1 MLTISPKPLIL
12 FASLVLL
19 TSCGSTPTIQKKPDQ
34 KPVQT
39 VKITPLEQPDAL
51 LPEQPVSTPSRAD
64 LVNSAQFWI
73 DESRFAPFPERQ
85 DLLLRSTAALL
96 KAVRLAEAKQ
106 ILDAIDVSGL
116 PTQYSERKRLL
127 RIQLSLAQGKLELA
141 SRYLARYRR
150 SRDLDPEFRTQALA
164 LSAQAYMAENNT
176 TQALHE
182 LIRREQY
189 LTDLTG
195 IRENRERIW
204 RVLGTTDPIHLQIER
219 QSTTNI
225 ALGGWLD
232 LALLFN
238 DFGTDPQRLRQT
250 LTDWVQINPL
260 GSAQV
265 YAGNILQMSGPPAY
279 ARGAPILKIALLL
292 PLASKFGAAAQAV
305 YDGFEAMRI
314 LDSNP
319 LKPEVVV
326 YDVGEVAELATSYY
340 QLAIDEGAN
349 LIVGPLGKQ
358 AATAIINN
366 RLTSSV
372 PTILLGGISQNNTLP
387 INTYQI
393 DLAPEQEATQVAT
406 RAFFDGHR
414 VAAVLRP
421 NSEWG
426 QRVSLA
432 FTNQWQSLGGII
444 VNTQTY
450 NEASNDH
457 SFAIKE
463 MLNLNTSEGRKS
475 ALSVKLNTKIDFR
488 PRRRQDLDI
497 VFLVSRPVAGRLIKP
512 QINFYQAHDIPVYST
527 SHIYSGI
534 RDIVNDTDLNQVI
547 FGDMPW
553 LLLDDN
559 RSRMLHESVESQTHP
574 RGSLERLFALGMDA
588 YLLSQVIPYLEGKHS
603 LLLKGVSGDR
613 LRLDE
618 NGHIQRQLTWA
629 RFDEGAPSVLDYT
642 EGTDSYENIQ
652 PDENRAPGATS
663 GVRPA
668 SGTASLPVPY

>member
-1 MLTISPKPLIL
+1 
-12 FASLVLL
+12 
-19 TSCGSTPTIQKKPDQ
+19 
-34 KPVQT
+34 
-39 VKITPLEQPDAL
+39 
-51 LPEQPVSTPSRAD
+51 
-64 LVNSAQFWI
+64 VNSAQFWI
-73 DESRFAPFPERQ
+73 DESRFVPFPERQ

-116 PTQYSERKRLL
+116 PPQYSERKRLL
-127 RIQLSLAQGKLELA
+127 RIQLALVQRKFELA

-150 SRDLDPEFRTQALA
+150 SQNLDPEFRTQALA
-164 LSAQAYMAENNT
+164 LSAQLYMAENNAM
-176 TQALHE
+176 QALHE

-189 LTDLTG
+189 LTDLTA
-195 IRENRERIW
+195 IRKNRERIW

-238 DFGTDPQRLRQT
+238 DFGADPQRLHQT

-265 YAGNILQMSGPPAY
+265 FAGNILQMSGPPAN
-279 ARGAPILKIALLL
+279 AQGAPILKIALLL

-305 YDGFEAMRI
+305 HDGFTAMRI
-314 LDSNP
+314 LDSN
-319 LKPEVVV
+319 
-326 YDVGEVAELATSYY
+326 DVGEVAELATSYY

-366 RLTSSV
+366 RLTSNV

-393 DLAPEQEATQVAT
+393 DLAPEQEAMQVAT
-406 RAFFDGHR
+406 RAFVDGHR

-432 FTNQWQSLGGII
+432 FSNQWQSLGGII

-450 NEASNDH
+450 NAASNDH

-475 ALSVKLNTKIDFR
+475 ALSVKLNTKIEFR
-488 PRRRQDLDI
+488 PRRRQDLDM

-527 SHIYSGI
+527 SHIYSGT
-534 RDIVNDTDLNQVI
+534 RDIVNDTDLNQLI

-559 RSRMLHESVESQTHP
+559 RSRMLHASVESQTHP
-574 RGSLERLFALGMDA
+574 RGSLQRLFALGMDA
-588 YLLSQVIPYLEGKHS
+588 YLLSRVIPYLGGKPS

-629 RFDEGAPSVLDYT
+629 RFDEGAPSVLDYM

-652 PDENRAPGATS
+652 PDENRPPGGTS